1 LRHRAA
7 STSPDRAGLGAA
19 RRSARNKLTLGDP
32 AIPGNAG
39 FFTECSKVQS
49 APADVAVRALETEPM
64 NTALSTALSGIS
76 AANERLRASAS
87 NIANLATSNQSRPS
101 VEPTNVDKVP
111 EREINPAN
119 EVVEQQSAA
128 YAFVANLKVLQ
139 TQINTTGALLDIKA

>member
-1 LRHRAA
+1 
-7 STSPDRAGLGAA
+7 
-19 RRSARNKLTLGDP
+19 
-32 AIPGNAG
+32 
-39 FFTECSKVQS
+39 
-49 APADVAVRALETEPM
+49 M
-64 NTALSTALSGIS
+64 NVALSTALSGIS

-101 VEPTNVDKVP
+101 VEPTNVDKAP

-139 TQINTTGALLDIKA
+139 TQLNTTGALLDIKA